1 MGDAELRPCE
11 LQGCP
16 RLERMTFRWRVRRAW
31 VLPFVLVSAL
41 VTLVAAGAAAAIETD
56 TVESPWAGI
65 WWAISLVTTVGFVG
79 EPPTTYAGQALSILL
94 MVMGFLLLAMV
105 SAALASLFVRD
116 AEAPRDALEEQRE
129 EAMLRALSE
138 MRRALHVS
146 QAAGPAR
153 RTLRLGSS
161 APRTVRHS
169 RRLLRAARLGGG
181 A

>member
-1 MGDAELRPCE
+1 
-11 LQGCP
+11 
-16 RLERMTFRWRVRRAW
+16 MTFQWRVRRAW

-41 VTLVAAGAAAAIETD
+41 VTLIAAGAAAAIETD

-79 EPPTTYAGQALSILL
+79 KPPTTYAGQALSILL

-153 RTLRLGSS
+153 RTLRLGPS
-161 APRTVRHS
+161 APRAVRHS
-169 RRLLRAARLGGG
+169 RRLRTGGRVRRRGVGGSGSVPDTLGDT
-181 A
+181 